1 MTYDTINFL
10 HETENAIGSTE
21 HHPDDVVFI
30 GSQSGNVVL
39 SYVWREFMDRLDF
52 FYPRDIATPSNRR
65 VPMDLI
71 IRFQDGSYLYRELD
85 SVTNIAEW
93 KYAPA
98 TTVLTSRFNF
108 IDRDVFSVKDPK
120 KAYLDK
126 MATKELLDSIEELKK
141 PTKPILSREQCV
153 KVLKYLASEIEPEE
167 EDDGTREPEG
177 HESL

>member
-1 MTYDTINFL
+1 MKHATVNFL
-10 HETENAIGSTE
+10 TETEEAIADTE

-52 FYPRDIATPSNRR
+52 NYPRNIATPSDRR

-85 SVTNIAEW
+85 YTDNIARW

-120 KAYLDK
+120 KAHLDK
-126 MATKELLDSIEELKK
+126 MATNELLDSIEELKK
-141 PTKPILSREQCV
+141 PTKPILSRERCV
-153 KVLKYLASEIEPEE
+153 EVLKYLASEIEPEE
-167 EDDGTREPEG
+167 EDDGTREPDG
-177 HESL
+177 YESL